1 MLKTIRYKHI
11 EIQVLWVNRPSRI
24 VLSVLFISEYYFVQK
39 YFDPFHFQKSG
50 FQNQCK
56 ITTNRMTVNM

>member
-1 MLKTIRYKHI
+1 MLKPIRYKHI
-11 EIQVLWVNRPSRI
+11 EIQVLWVNRSSRI
-24 VLSVLFISEYYFVQK
+24 VLCELFISEYYSVQK
-39 YFDPFHFQKSG
+39 YFDPFSFQKSG